1 MENHALSTKRMHCLV
16 MMDQFE
22 LPEHDDEDIDIYE
35 ALGLNNP
42 VQTEGSAALVYDPLA
57 AFMDDDEREVIRIS
71 VSLDLDA
78 FHVHPSPSQ

>member
-1 MENHALSTKRMHCLV
+1 MHCLA

-42 VQTEGSAALVYDPLA
+42 VQTEGSL
-57 AFMDDDEREVIRIS
+57 
-71 VSLDLDA
+71 SLI
-78 FHVHPSPSQ
+78 HI